1 MRGDQHSKEG
11 KTMNTSSAMRE
22 VQSICP
28 YCGVGCGVR
37 LQAENGRIVGL
48 KPDPEHPISQ
58 GTLCPK
64 GATAHEF
71 VHHPDRLT
79 QPLLR
84 KNDNLV
90 PVSWDEAYDYIVR
103 ELTRI
108 LEQHGP
114 EAIGMLSSS
123 RATVEENYLA
133 QKLARAVLG
142 TNHVDNC
149 FRICHS
155 ATTVGLKQ
163 VLGSGA
169 MTNSIAEFLDPGPK
183 AILMV
188 GSNAP
193 HAHPIIWNVWLKKA
207 VKNGTQ
213 LIVIDPRTT
222 DAVKLATLHLKIRPG
237 SEVALLNAMAQHI
250 LAQGLHDEGFIEE
263 RCEGFREFESTVEKY
278 TPESVE
284 ELCGVP
290 AEEIQR
296 AAELYARERPAS
308 IVYGLGITEHRT
320 GVDNVQALANLALL
334 TGNLGRPASGVNALR
349 GQNNVQG
356 ATDMCAPE
364 WLPGYQGWD
373 DPDAL
378 TKFEEAYGAKLP
390 VPQGA
395 FIWCS
400 RMWERALRG
409 ELKALYVI
417 GADPALS
424 EGNLAKVEKALQSL
438 ELLIVQDFFPNR
450 TSELAHVVLPAATFA
465 EKDGT
470 FINTERRVQL
480 VRKAI
485 EPVGESKPDWRIFCE
500 LAERLGY
507 ERMRYSHPWE
517 IFEEIRAL
525 VPIYAGMTYERLERS
540 YGLQWPCPDEDHP
553 GTKFLHEGRFPRGRA
568 RLKGIEYF
576 PPAELPDDDY
586 PLLLTTGRTFMQ
598 YNAGTMTRRTR
609 SGLGEPENFVQIN
622 AADAEVLGVSNGDPV
637 RVATRR
643 GEVTAKAKI
652 ADIREGVIWMP
663 FHYAEAP
670 TNALTGDALDPVC
683 GITELKVCAA
693 RIARA

>member
-1 MRGDQHSKEG
+1 M
-11 KTMNTSSAMRE
+11 TTTTTLRE

-28 YCGVGCGVR
+28 YCGVGCGLR
-37 LQAENGRIVGL
+37 LQTENGRLVGL
-48 KPDPEHPISQ
+48 KPDPEHPISR

-84 KNDNLV
+84 KNNNLA
-90 PVSWDEAYDYIVR
+90 PASWDEAYDYIAR
-103 ELTRI
+103 ELGRI
-108 LEQHGP
+108 IEQHGP
-114 EAIGMLSSS
+114 EAIGLISSS

-133 QKLARAVLG
+133 QKFGRAALG
-142 TNHVDNC
+142 TNNVDNC

-169 MTNSIAEFLDPGPK
+169 MTNSIGEFLDPGPK
-183 AILMV
+183 AVLMV

-222 DAVKLATLHLKIRPG
+222 DAAKLAALHLKITPG
-237 SEVALLNAMAQHI
+237 TEVALLNAMAGHI
-250 LAQGLHDEGFIEE
+250 LARGLHDERFIGE
-263 RCEGFREFESTVEKY
+263 RCEGFPEFRSVVEKY
-278 TPESVE
+278 TPESAE
-284 ELCGVP
+284 ELCGLP
-290 AEEIQR
+290 ADEIRR

-320 GVDNVQALANLALL
+320 GVDNVQALANLALI

-364 WLPGYQGWD
+364 WLPGYQDWD

-378 TKFEEAYGAKLP
+378 MKFEEAYGVKLP
-390 VPQGA
+390 VPQGV
-395 FIWCS
+395 FLYCS
-400 RMWERALRG
+400 RMWEQALRG

-450 TSELAHVVLPAATFA
+450 TTELAHVVLPATTFA

-470 FINTERRVQL
+470 YVNSERRVQL
-480 VRKAI
+480 IRKAI
-485 EPVGESKPDWRIFCE
+485 EPVGGSKPDWRIFGE
-500 LAERLGY
+500 LAERMGY
-507 ERMRYSHPWE
+507 GSMRYAHPRE
-517 IFEEIRAL
+517 IFEEIRQL
-525 VPIYAGMTYERLERS
+525 VPLYAGITYDRLERTP
-540 YGLQWPCPDEDHP
+540 GLQWPCPSDDHP
-553 GTKFLHEGRFPRGRA
+553 GTPYLHEGEFTRGRA

-576 PPAELPDDDY
+576 PAAEPPDDEY

-609 SGLGEPENFVQIN
+609 SGRGEPENFVQIN
-622 AADAEVLGVSNGDPV
+622 PADAEKLGVSNGDPV

-643 GEVTAKAKI
+643 GELTVKAKL
-652 ADIREGVIWMP
+652 ADLREGVIWMP
-663 FHYAEAP
+663 LHYAETP
-670 TNALTGDALDPVC
+670 TNTLTNDALDPVC

-693 RIARA
+693 RIERA